1 MDSIPQ
7 VDSMLSGEVSLE
19 DFVEVVENS
28 SGIERWAFWMEISG
42 RLQIAQQQYDF
53 PNGTHTLKTKG
64 ADALLPMVSSQN
76 KKVWKLRTF
85 EQRHHSDEISPLESD
100 KKLASNMK
108 KQLLNTRSTQTS
120 DSDFTSIP
128 IFDDG
133 TTDMV
138 LDSRERPNDM
148 ARIMP
153 RSAGA
158 AASRRGEHPQPALS
172 RLDGTGRITG
182 RTTGRITGTSS
193 ATVTSGRRAPSGQRA
208 TCFQMALGSA
218 AGHAGRAVPDVPDV
232 PGAAA
237 MSSEKPTARLADA
250 RLGVMQALCQGLGLG
265 RAKLSDGLVRRL
277 KMVLDAGLCRLLFG
291 WPRPPGPG
299 VGAGPPKCMPVNARM
314 PQLKLVS

>member
-1 MDSIPQ
+1 
-7 VDSMLSGEVSLE
+7 MLFGEVSLE
-19 DFVEVVENS
+19 DFVQAVENS

-53 PNGTHTLKTKG
+53 PNGTHTLKKKG
-64 ADALLPMVSSQN
+64 ADALLPMSSSQN
-76 KKVWKLRTF
+76 KKFWKLRTF
-85 EQRHHSDEISPLESD
+85 EQRHHSDEISSLERD
-100 KKLASNMK
+100 KKLASIMK
-108 KQLLNTRSTQTS
+108 KKLLNTRSTQTT
-120 DSDFTSIP
+120 DSDFASIP

-148 ARIMP
+148 ARIMT

-172 RLDGTGRITG
+172 RLTGRPTG
-182 RTTGRITGTSS
+182 RTTGTSS

-208 TCFQMALGSA
+208 TCVQMALGSA

-232 PGAAA
+232 PGATA
-237 MSSEKPTARLADA
+237 MSSEKPVARLADA
-250 RLGVMQALCQGLGLG
+250 RLGMMQALCQGLGLG

-277 KMVLDAGLCRLLFG
+277 KMVLDAGLCRLLFVEAG
-291 WPRPPGPG
+291 HDPR
-299 VGAGPPKCMPVNARM
+299 APV
-314 PQLKLVS
+314 LVQVRQSACQ